1 MPNRARLTRTLID
14 LIRIDSPTG
23 EEDAIDAHL
32 TARLSALGAVVRHD
46 AYGNLV
52 ATLPGSSGNG
62 SAGVNPAYND
72 APVLL
77 SAHMDTVEPG
87 RGINPALAAD
97 GDTLRSDGSTILGGD
112 CKAGLAIVL
121 EGLESALEDGIPRRP
136 VQVVFSRAE
145 EGGLNGARNLDFTL
159 VQARAGIVFDGEGPV
174 SRICV
179 GAPAQNV
186 VQCHIT
192 GVAAHAGLE
201 PENGVSALLVAAHIL
216 TRLPLGRID
225 AETTANIGAMHGG
238 LKRNIIPETAYLDG
252 ELRSLRQASLDN
264 YTAEFR
270 RAFDQAAV
278 LYPKAQV
285 DLDIRSQYR
294 AYRVPDDHP
303 ALRDIAGAVA
313 SAGLAPTMMTTGG
326 GSDANVFFE
335 RGIAALPV
343 GIGVRD
349 FHTTRETAR
358 ISEVLDAAQVCRSFI
373 GAL

>member
-1 MPNRARLTRTLID
+1 MLDRQRLTQTLID

-32 TARLSALGAVVRHD
+32 SGRLADLGAAVRHD
-46 AYGNLV
+46 DYGNLV
-52 ATLPGSSGNG
+52 ATLPGSNG
-62 SAGVNPAYND
+62 SAD
-72 APVLL
+72 QTPVML

-87 RGINPALAAD
+87 RGIKPVLDAD
-97 GDTLRSDGSTILGGD
+97 GEVLRSDGATILGGD
-112 CKAGLAIVL
+112 CKAGLAIAL
-121 EGLESALEDGIPRRP
+121 EGLTSAIEDGGPRRP

-145 EGGLNGARNLDFTL
+145 EGGLNGARNLDFSL
-159 VQARAGIVFDGEGPV
+159 VQAKTGIVFDGEGPV

-179 GAPAQNV
+179 GAPAQNI

-201 PENGVSALLVAAHIL
+201 PENGTSALLVAANIL

-225 AETTANIGAMHGG
+225 DETTSNIGVLNGG
-238 LKRNIIPETAYLDG
+238 LKRNIIPESAYMDG
-252 ELRSLRQASLDN
+252 ELRSRNQAKLDN

-270 RAFDQAAV
+270 RAFDQAAAM
-278 LYPKAQV
+278 YPDAHV

-294 AYRVPDDHP
+294 AYQVGNDHP
-303 ALRDIAGAVA
+303 ALADIARAVA
-313 SAGLAPTMMTTGG
+313 SIGLTPAMETTGG

-335 RGIAALPV
+335 HGIAALPV

-358 ISEVLDAAQVCRSFI
+358 ISEIMDGARVCQAYLTAS
-373 GAL
+373 